1 MTIFERVLGG
11 NLFFDFW
18 KQLQQYIFSEGR
30 LIQLITLQP
39 IEIYKTDTELEIDTA
54 KVKLSIKSNVE
65 NLVQRRIDRALNLLT
80 LNRAEN
86 DAKSFAYDFDV
97 IIKAQMAYEEVSRFF
112 NFHFANQIYPIED
125 NKYYLHIEKFVFS
138 SEDSKA
144 VVHMPFILESK
155 RWFWKKRMN
164 GTAVLRAYI
173 NFHQPKYVVK
183 TRNLTYE
190 LETGSYVLKTIDNL
204 YHKHLIEFLTGFLQ
218 YNFQEELFHAKT
230 EAQQQIN
237 SFQSQTNWLN
247 GVINDL
253 DLERISLEKEG
264 VSALF
269 LAEGKLHLI
278 R

>member
-112 NFHFANQIYPIED
+112 NFHFAKQPRIELSLLRD
-125 NKYYLHIEKFVFS
+125 PQKIGHADEFH
-138 SEDSKA
+138 A
-144 VVHMPFILESK
+144 GLEA
-155 RWFWKKRMN
+155 REV
-164 GTAVLRAYI
+164 G
-173 NFHQPKYVVK
+173 
-183 TRNLTYE
+183 
-190 LETGSYVLKTIDNL
+190 
-204 YHKHLIEFLTGFLQ
+204 EFL
-218 YNFQEELFHAKT
+218 
-230 EAQQQIN
+230 
-237 SFQSQTNWLN
+237 
-247 GVINDL
+247 
-253 DLERISLEKEG
+253 EG
-264 VSALF
+264 VDLKFIRRPQHDHVQEYVCGANVHGTHFTGREQILKRIDRAFQKVSVVDHA
-269 LAEGKLHLI
+269 ANAIDEIACIGKKIQILQHAWQ